1 MPCFHPNT
9 AWYLPQTRTVSFE
22 DRFGKEI
29 PGVRNSI
36 QLACGQCTGCRSEY
50 SRQWAMRIVLEQSL
64 WLNNIF
70 ITLTYNNEQHTGT
83 QYTHQ
88 KRLSRFHETS

>member
-9 AWYLPQTRTVSFE
+9 AWYLPQTRTISWE

-50 SRQWAMRIVLEQSL
+50 SRQWAMRIVLEYSERQPVHCPQAS
-64 WLNNIF
+64 
-70 ITLTYNNEQHTGT
+70 
-83 QYTHQ
+83 
-88 KRLSRFHETS
+88 